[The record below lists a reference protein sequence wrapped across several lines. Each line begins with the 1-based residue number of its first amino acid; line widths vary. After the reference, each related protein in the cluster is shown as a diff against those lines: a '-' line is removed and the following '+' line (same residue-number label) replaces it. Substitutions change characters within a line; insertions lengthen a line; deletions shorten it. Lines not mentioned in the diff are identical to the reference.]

1 MRARDFLLEDAEDG
15 SYVIYVN
22 GEPVAHFPT
31 QEEAER
37 VIVHLRSK
45 GAGNSFEINRRECQD
60 VPVKSKF
67 AESFLP
73 EDEQITLEQLYN
85 GDYPDRDEVFWD
97 YVNSSD
103 LEKPLTIQTLQRHRL
118 KMMLLSQY
126 AVEHEEELVD
136 LLDDDQQEI
145 IDHYKNDPQL
155 SQKVIV
161 ISDGKIIDGNHR
173 ALAAV
178 LKGVGIRYVD
188 LDDSEEVLD
197 EAPLPPDWDASQYA
211 PGSTF
216 KQRLSYA
223 LERAKRLGTGSSRV
237 ATTIEYQ
244 GRPTVLKIAKNK
256 KGLAQNAAEAS
267 ILSDGYARSM
277 DILIPLID
285 YDEQNREPTWIHV
298 EAAKK
303 ATEKTLCD
311 LMKCP
316 DLYMLYNFAN
326 SIAGQP
332 HRSWSKEKNMDW
344 MRENYSDS
352 DIEIFLDY
360 AQQLAELAVS
370 FNVEI
375 GDFTRAANWGIYQG
389 RPVVIDIGFTTDV
402 KNTYYNRR

>member
-1 MRARDFLLEDAEDG
+1 MRAKDFIKESIGEDQ
-15 SYVIYVN
+15 YVVYVN
-22 GEPVAHFPT
+22 GNPEAYYNA

-37 VIVHLRSK
+37 VVVHLRSK
-45 GAGNSFEINRRECQD
+45 GTGAAFEIKKRECQD

-67 AESFLP
+67 AE
-73 EDEQITLEQLYN
+73 N
-85 GDYPDRDEVFWD
+85 
-97 YVNSSD
+97 
-103 LEKPLTIQTLQRHRL
+103 
-118 KMMLLSQY
+118 Y
-126 AVEHEEELVD
+126 AINEE
-136 LLDDDQQEI
+136 
-145 IDHYKNDPQL
+145 
-155 SQKVIV
+155 IV
-161 ISDGKIIDGNHR
+161 
-173 ALAAV
+173 
-178 LKGVGIRYVD
+178 
-188 LDDSEEVLD
+188 D
-197 EAPLPPDWDASQYA
+197 EAPLPPDWDERQYA

-216 KQRLSYA
+216 KARLAYA
-223 LERAKRLGTGSSRV
+223 LERARKIGTGSSRV
-237 ATTIEYQ
+237 ATIIEYQ
-244 GRPTVLKIAKNK
+244 GRPTVLKIAKNR

-277 DILIPLID
+277 NILIPLID

-316 DLYMLYNFAN
+316 DLYMLYNFAK